1 MLFQEVMKRPK
12 GILKEGFTLGIGG
25 TITYERAQKTRN
37 TLGFLLEHHFDKL
50 LLETDAPDM
59 PMCGRQGEA
68 NEPRYLSDVVDVI
81 SDRYGMSHKEIVSTT
96 TANYT
101 DYLILMLE
109 VKHRLP
115 N

>member
-1 MLFQEVMKRPK
+1 MIEETLEIWANP
-12 GILKEGFTLGIGG
+12 FTELRVPLIFNLRRDP
-25 TITYERAQKTRN
+25 YERAQKTRN
-37 TLGFLLEHHFDKL
+37 TLGFLLEHHIDKL

-101 DYLILMLE
+101 
-109 VKHRLP
+109 RLF
-115 N
+115 NIDAGSEA